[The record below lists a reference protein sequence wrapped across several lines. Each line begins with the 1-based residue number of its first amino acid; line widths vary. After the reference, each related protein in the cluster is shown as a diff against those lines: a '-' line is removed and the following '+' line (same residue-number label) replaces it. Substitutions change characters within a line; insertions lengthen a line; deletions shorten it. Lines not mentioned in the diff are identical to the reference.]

1 MSVEFQ
7 VELAVAD
14 FDGKG
19 FDVEAGDIE
28 RLAGDEIGAP
38 AVEGASE
45 NVVFDFTAVETGAL
59 VGAAI
64 LDGVKSVADA
74 TDGNG
79 NAVDLESEGFGGG
92 DVTNGTNFDEVSH
105 DRNLTVS

>member
-7 VELAVAD
+7 VDLAVAD

-59 VGAAI
+59 MGAAI
-64 LDGVKSVADA
+64 LDGVDFVADA
-74 TDGNG
+74 ADGNG
-79 NAVDLESEGFGGG
+79 NTVDLKGEGFGGG
-92 DVTNGTNFDEVSH
+92 DVTNGANFDEVSH